1 VETTGQT
8 TAGLGAV
15 VSPMR
20 RLVRLTALLLAGIA
34 GVIIGLAILS
44 ALAHPAGAATP
55 PVSSVTPGTP
65 PVALVPTIPA
75 LPTSPAAVTP
85 VATPEATPVV
95 TPVSGYVGPLAAPDS
110 LPTAAVR
117 AAAPAA
123 AASIA
128 SLASPAITAIGN
140 LDAQVSSL
148 LPTVRGDVLFLAD
161 GVVLMHLPAAS
172 PGAGIPTATTG
183 VGTIRGS
190 DDSLLAHDQGRAA
203 GLATGAPSSEPA
215 PAPLSPAPT
224 LPYPSPRSP
233 LTAGD
238 STVASIT
245 AQGNSPFGS
254 LPPSSRLLPVLALG
268 AVLLARSKT
277 PRLLLDARCSPP
289 G

>member
-1 VETTGQT
+1 METTGQT
-8 TAGLGAV
+8 TAGLAAV
-15 VSPMR
+15 VAPMR
-20 RLVRLTALLLAGIA
+20 RLVRLAAFLLAGIA

-44 ALAHPAGAATP
+44 ALAHPAGAATL
-55 PVSSVTPGTP
+55 PVSSITPGAP
-65 PVALVPTIPA
+65 SVAIVPTIPA
-75 LPTSPAAVTP
+75 LPTSPPAV
-85 VATPEATPVV
+85 TPEATPVV
-95 TPVSGYVGPLAAPDS
+95 TPVSGYVGPLAAPTS
-110 LPTAAVR
+110 LPAAAVR

-123 AASIA
+123 ASSIA
-128 SLASPAITAIGN
+128 TLASPAITAIGH
-140 LDAQVSSL
+140 LDPQVSGL
-148 LPTVRGDVLFLAD
+148 LPTVRGDVLFLTD

-172 PGAGIPTATTG
+172 PGAGIPSTTG
-183 VGTIRGS
+183 AGTIRGA

-203 GLATGAPSSEPA
+203 SLATGAPSSEPA

-238 STVASIT
+238 ATVASIT
-245 AQGNSPFGS
+245 AQGTSPFGS

>member
-1 VETTGQT
+1 
-8 TAGLGAV
+8 
-15 VSPMR
+15 MR

-55 PVSSVTPGTP
+55 PVSSVTPGAP
-65 PVALVPTIPA
+65 SVAIVPTIPA

-95 TPVSGYVGPLAAPDS
+95 TPVSGYVGPLAAPAS

-172 PGAGIPTATTG
+172 PGAGIPSTTG
-183 VGTIRGS
+183 AGTVRGA

-238 STVASIT
+238 ATVASIT

>member
-95 TPVSGYVGPLAAPDS
+95 TPVSGYVGPLAAPAS

-215 PAPLSPAPT
+215 PAPLS
-224 LPYPSPRSP
+224 
-233 LTAGD
+233 AGD